1 LGSDVSK
8 AFVTG
13 GTGFIGFHLVR
24 ALLERG
30 DDVTCAVRQTSPPH
44 RVAEL
49 KRLGVRLIEAE
60 LDDLHVL
67 GPALRDCEV
76 LYHLAGATRARNRL
90 EFLEVNARA
99 TLKLLREAANR
110 TTPPVVVFVSSLA
123 AAGPSRSGSVL
134 HESDPVRPVSQYG
147 MSKLV
152 AELLARS
159 LADKVPI
166 SIVRPPMV
174 LGPGD
179 ATSVELFRV
188 LQRAPLHFMPGFHRR
203 QYSLIFAEDLARG
216 AIAVAEFGERLPP
229 DSAAKSSCCNGDTA
243 LVELPRRIQRS
254 ESCLASNSL
263 DGQGLY
269 YLASDKRVTYCELG
283 RWVAQAAGRKR
294 ILTVSVP
301 TTLMWCMASCNEIAA
316 RVRGRATFFG
326 WDKWREATTGDWTCS
341 PIKAQQ
347 QLGFW
352 TNDDFAAQIQATY
365 SWYQEHGWL

>member
-1 LGSDVSK
+1 MSK
-8 AFVTG
+8 VFVTG

-24 ALLERG
+24 ALVNRG
-30 DDVTCAVRQTSPPH
+30 DDVSCAVRQTSQPR

-49 KRLGVRLIEAE
+49 QRLGVRLIEAE
-60 LDDLHVL
+60 LTDLPVL
-67 GPALRDCEV
+67 VPALNQCEV
-76 LYHLAGATRARNRL
+76 VYHLAGATRARNRL
-90 EFLEVNARA
+90 EFLEVNAGA
-99 TLKLLREAANR
+99 TLKLLSAAAEY

-123 AAGPSRSGSVL
+123 AAGPSRSGRVL
-134 HESDPVRPVSQYG
+134 RESDPPRPVSRYG

-152 AELLARS
+152 AELLVRS

-179 ATSVELFRV
+179 STSVELFRV

-216 AIAVAEFGERLPP
+216 VITVAERGERLPP
-229 DSAAKSSCCNGDTA
+229 ESAATAGGCGDQSA
-243 LVELPRRIQRS
+243 LVELSRRIRRS
-254 ESCLASNSL
+254 EPGPDSNSL
-263 DGQGLY
+263 DGQGIY
-269 YLASDKRVTYCELG
+269 YLASDKRVTYAELG

-301 TTLMWCMASCNEIAA
+301 KTLMWCMASCNEIAA

-326 WDKWREATTGDWTCS
+326 WDKCREATTGDWTCS
-341 PIKAQQ
+341 PAKAQQ
-347 QLGFW
+347 QLGFQ
-352 TNDDFAAQIQATY
+352 TNDDFAAQIQDTY